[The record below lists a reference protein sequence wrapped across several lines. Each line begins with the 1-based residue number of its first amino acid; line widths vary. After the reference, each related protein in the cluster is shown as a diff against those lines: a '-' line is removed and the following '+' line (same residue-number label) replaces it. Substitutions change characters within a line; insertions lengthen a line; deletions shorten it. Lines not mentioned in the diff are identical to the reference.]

1 MCIDFSYLLL
11 NSEVYPSTPS
21 PLLIMGV
28 GSKSTLYDTGS
39 DVSLLCRCNKSN
51 DDDKEDFLQE
61 LF

>member
-39 DVSLLCRCNKSN
+39 DLSLLRRCNKSN
-51 DDDKEDFLQE
+51 DDDDEDDKDLP
-61 LF
+61 